1 MTSSAGP
8 ASRPPAPPDLAPL
21 QRTVDQLLPAVHRLL
36 ELLEKDDKTA
46 ESRLAEL
53 MAELDRTADSLGAT
67 VTALER
73 LSGSGSV
80 MEMVLTRTNQLAEV
94 QSRQDSMLQEI
105 LANGETLL
113 DWLGADAPRRPA
125 ASRRS

>member
-1 MTSSAGP
+1 
-8 ASRPPAPPDLAPL
+8 
-21 QRTVDQLLPAVHRLL
+21 
-36 ELLEKDDKTA
+36 
-46 ESRLAEL
+46 
-53 MAELDRTADSLGAT
+53 
-67 VTALER
+67 
-73 LSGSGSV
+73 